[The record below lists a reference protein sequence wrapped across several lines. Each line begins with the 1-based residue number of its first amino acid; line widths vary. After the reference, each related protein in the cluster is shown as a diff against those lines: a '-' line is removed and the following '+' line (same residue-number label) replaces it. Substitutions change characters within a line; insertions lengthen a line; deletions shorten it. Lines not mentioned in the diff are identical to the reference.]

1 MENKKIEELKFDY
14 IVGNDNGNSEHDI
27 IINGKKICQPNVMAK
42 IRKLPLLDEINPDYV
57 ADHIEDNLIVNIDSV
72 SAGSGDY
79 YIGKYALKSGERI
92 KDIKVGV
99 DNNKINSDV
108 VIVNTLGQ
116 IAGFAAAEAYKIDKE
131 NIESKRIIV
140 NVDMTTALP
149 QTQYTKLKGDEFA
162 KKFMKDIHRV
172 TVYIGTKRIKTEINF
187 SFVKVLP
194 EGVPPVFAVQNLLY
208 GKVENE
214 KVEEMFREFIKK
226 QKLDSIDGNY
236 FKNKKILHV
245 AIGEGTTEY
254 PITEGIAFN
263 PNFIHGTNNGIG
275 HAIDRAIPE
284 FKEEYGL
291 LNYSRQEYS
300 KVIRSR
306 SHKYYDT
313 AKEILDYHIE
323 SEADEI
329 FENIEA
335 QIQKANNEIDVIMI
349 YGGGSILMKKILET
363 KIEKIADRA
372 KIKVFY
378 VPAKFAVTL
387 EAEGMYLFTCS
398 NIFKKLKSMA

>member
-1 MENKKIEELKFDY
+1 MENKIEELKFDY

-79 YIGKYALKSGERI
+79 YIGSYALKSGERI

-116 IAGFAAAEAYKIDKE
+116 IAGFAAEEAYKTDKE
-131 NIESKRIIV
+131 NIENKRITV

-149 QTQYTKLKGDEFA
+149 QTQYTKSKGDEFA
-162 KKFMKDIHRV
+162 KKFIKDIHRV
-172 TVYIGTKRIKTEINF
+172 TVYIGIKRIKTEINF
-187 SFVKVLP
+187 NFVKVIP
-194 EGVPPVFAVQNLLY
+194 EGVPPVFSIQNLLY
-208 GKVENE
+208 GKGEDE
-214 KVEEMFREFIKK
+214 KVEEMFREFMKK

-236 FKNKKILHV
+236 FKNKRILHV

-300 KVIRSR
+300 EVIRSQG
-306 SHKYYDT
+306 HKYYDT
-313 AKEILDYHIE
+313 AKEILDYHME
-323 SEADEI
+323 AEADEI

-335 QIQKANNEIDVIMI
+335 QIQKANNEIDIIMI
-349 YGGGSILMKKILET
+349 YGGGSILMKEILES
-363 KIEKIADRA
+363 KIEEIANRA

-378 VPAKFAVTL
+378 VPEKFAVTL
-387 EAEGMYLFTCS
+387 EAQGMYLFTCS
-398 NIFKKLKSMA
+398 NIFQKIKSMA